1 MAKTTTIGEDPNRA
15 MPPGQPL
22 AADRI
27 VSEDDAGSAAI
38 ADEAEAERGG
48 ASSPA
53 PNASSETTPGSGHPV
68 PSAAGEADTTPDE
81 DPSTGRQGHVE
92 AGMRS

>member
-48 ASSPA
+48 ELPSGERTSPEIA
-53 PNASSETTPGSGHPV
+53 PAGDI
-68 PSAAGEADTTPDE
+68 PSAADVSQADTTPDE
-81 DPSTGRQGHVE
+81 DPSAQRQGHVE